1 MLTKEDLAYFMC
13 IQRHVAMLQMQAEEQ
28 NDLKRISIMRVIYDD
43 IARCILWR
51 MEGKDFDATIFDDI
65 KERLSLIIGQESA
78 EYWMNRLKQES
89 LST

>member
-1 MLTKEDLAYFMC
+1 VLTKEDLAYFMC
-13 IQRHVAMLQMQAEEQ
+13 IQRHVAVLQIQAEEQ
-28 NDLKRISIMRVIYDD
+28 NDLKRISIMRIINDD

-51 MEGKDFDATIFDDI
+51 LGGKEFAPRIFEDINEQLAMIIGKD
-65 KERLSLIIGQESA
+65 SA